1 MIKVMLI
8 RHFAGIKVHK
18 NVYDMKGRGR
28 SITVKLLKVH

>member
-1 MIKVMLI
+1 
-8 RHFAGIKVHK
+8 VHK